1 MDIQTIAA
9 RFKQANVPLGND
21 DTWTVQRATV
31 IKHAA
36 LERLAAGCDIQF
48 DPPEILRATA
58 GECVMLVTGRMG
70 EKAEWSIG
78 EARTVLM
85 RDTGAKNKWG
95 KPVYEAPADACGNYQ
110 ITPKQAAYPYAMAEK
125 RAKDRVIIKL
135 VGLHGVY
142 SSEESDDFRDAPKD
156 DARPAPA
163 AAPPPRVT
171 SGPQQDTPFDDGEGA
186 HGKAPGTIAAAL
198 CTALQGAR
206 TPEELAQWK
215 ADNREAVLA
224 LPKHYKA
231 DVVAAFDMHMER
243 LETEAGREAAE

>member
-1 MDIQTIAA
+1 MDIKTISA

-48 DPPEILRATA
+48 DLPEILRATDS
-58 GECVMLVTGRMG
+58 ECVILVTGRMG

-85 RDTGAKNKWG
+85 RDTGTKNKWG

-142 SSEESDDFRDAPKD
+142 SSEEADDFKSAPKD

-163 AAPPPRVT
+163 TRVT
-171 SGPQQDTPFDDGEGA
+171 SGQQQEAPVEAPTEGQVKIASVMRDAIRMAETKADLDDWLNDNRAELDNLPESLRGEVRDVYANTIRKLRQPQQ
-186 HGKAPGTIAAAL
+186 
-198 CTALQGAR
+198 
-206 TPEELAQWK
+206 
-215 ADNREAVLA
+215 
-224 LPKHYKA
+224 
-231 DVVAAFDMHMER
+231 
-243 LETEAGREAAE
+243 EAAE